1 MGKWQLR
8 TWTKGT
14 GAAVEPVGAAD
25 RPPAPAQPGR
35 PRALPPR
42 GPWTAASGAIEPA
55 AGSHR
60 TAAEARRRHARR
72 FVSDAAIERLEELEA
87 DLLDQA
93 S

>member
-25 RPPAPAQPGR
+25 RPPAPARPGR

-42 GPWTAASGAIEPA
+42 GPWTPPTERIEPASGA
-55 AGSHR
+55 HR

-72 FVSDAAIERLEELEA
+72 FVSDAAIARLEELEA
-87 DLLDQA
+87 DLL
-93 S
+93 SR

>member
-1 MGKWQLR
+1 VGKWQLR

-14 GAAVEPVGAAD
+14 GAAVEPVGATD
-25 RPPAPAQPGR
+25 RAPAPARPGS

-42 GPWTAASGAIEPA
+42 GPWTAATARPAPA

-72 FVSDAAIERLEELEA
+72 FVSDEAIDRLEQLEA
-87 DLLDQA
+87 DLL
-93 S
+93 SR

>member
-1 MGKWQLR
+1 
-8 TWTKGT
+8 
-14 GAAVEPVGAAD
+14 VEPVGAAD
-25 RPPAPAQPGR
+25 RPPVPAQPGR

-42 GPWTAASGAIEPA
+42 APWTEQTGRKVPA

-87 DLLDQA
+87 GLLA
-93 S
+93 ERTSSAA

>member
-25 RPPAPAQPGR
+25 RPPAPARPGI

-42 GPWTAASGAIEPA
+42 EPWTAETDRHETA

-60 TAAEARRRHARR
+60 TAADARRRHARR
-72 FVSDAAIERLEELEA
+72 FVSDDAIDRLEELEA
-87 DLLDQA
+87 DLL
-93 S
+93 SR